1 MRRAGDDIGNLHT
14 SEMMIVYS
22 SVQCVQQDHTSRVQ

>member
-14 SEMMIVYS
+14 SEMMIVYRVYS
-22 SVQCVQQDHTSRVQ
+22 SVQQDHTSGVQ